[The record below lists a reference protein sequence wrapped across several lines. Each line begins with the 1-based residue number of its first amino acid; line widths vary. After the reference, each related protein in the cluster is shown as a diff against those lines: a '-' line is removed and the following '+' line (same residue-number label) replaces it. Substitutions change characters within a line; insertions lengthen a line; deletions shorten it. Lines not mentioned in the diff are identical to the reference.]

1 MIIDKKY
8 LQIWNLARPYYE
20 KGRPMDIDHIEWM
33 MNDAT
38 LLCDKESLDGDL
50 LIPLVILHDVGYSA
64 VPNDKPFN
72 LDLRRLHMSEGAK
85 IAESILTKL
94 GYNRDVV
101 DKVSYFVSVH
111 DNWALGDNEIFKKE
125 KLLGSFNDLDFM
137 WMVTP
142 KGFPALMKMLNKTAD
157 EMMDF
162 AGNNEKLIDRPFVT
176 ATAKKLFEDY
186 IVDRIEEIVTI

>member
-1 MIIDKKY
+1 MKIETKY
-8 LQIWNLARPYYE
+8 LQIWNLARSYYE

-38 LLCDKESLDGDL
+38 LLCEKEDLDSDL
-50 LIPLVILHDVGYSA
+50 LLPLVILHDVGYSA

-85 IAESILTKL
+85 IAESILTEL

-101 DKVSYFVSVH
+101 EKVSYYVSVH

-137 WMVTP
+137 WMATP
-142 KGFPALMKMLNKTAD
+142 KGFPALMKMLDKTAE
-157 EMMDF
+157 EMMNF
-162 AGNNEKLIDRPFVT
+162 TGNNEKLIDRPFATVT
-176 ATAKKLFEDY
+176 AKELFDNY
-186 IVDRIEEIVTI
+186 IADRMDEV

>member
-1 MIIDKKY
+1 MKLETKY

-38 LLCDKESLDGDL
+38 LLCEKEDLDSDL
-50 LIPLVILHDVGYSA
+50 LLPLVILHDVGYSL
-64 VPNDKPFN
+64 VPDYKHFN

-85 IAESILTKL
+85 IAESILTEL
-94 GYNRDVV
+94 GYEKDVV
-101 DKVSYFVSVH
+101 EKVSYFVSVH

-137 WMVTP
+137 WMATP
-142 KGFPALMKMLNKTAD
+142 KGFPAVMKILNKNVN

-162 AGNNEKLIDRPFVT
+162 VSNNEKLIDRPFVT
-176 ATAKKLFEDY
+176 TTARKLFEDY
-186 IVDRIEEIVTI
+186 ISDRL